1 MLKEISEVINLAKET
16 NTDVYIV
23 GGYIRDILL
32 KKKSLDIDLVVSEKA
47 ESFAKKLAKK
57 INGKC
62 FILHSDLQV
71 YRVAVINNPDLEYI
85 DISLMQGKNI
95 EDDLSRRDF
104 TINALAVKIENFDN
118 IKKNITDCF
127 DGIKD
132 LKKKEIKVVSKKVFN
147 DDPLRML
154 RAFRF
159 ASEYNFKISKETL
172 SLIKKSSSKII
183 TIAGE
188 RIKNELFRILN
199 NKKSS
204 QYIAAIDECGLL
216 EKMFPVITKMKK
228 SAKNFYYHPK
238 GLFQHCFQTYEALEK
253 IFIKL
258 DKYFP
263 QSKDILEQHLN
274 EPFSENVNKKNL
286 LKFIAV
292 FHDCAKP
299 ECAKRMDNKM
309 RFLGHEELGAKKT
322 AQIMKEL
329 KMSNKEIEFAKA
341 IISEHMRPSNLAKSE
356 VITNRAQMRLFRD
369 VKENTPY
376 LLILA
381 MSDWHSYKTLKKKI
395 YSPKVLKQQ
404 EKSVAKLI
412 LGYYDFINNKPK
424 DKIIDG
430 NVLMKELKLK
440 PGKIIG
446 ELLQYINNAYEE
458 GRIKDKTQALKY
470 AKTQLTVL
478 KKKHKII

>member
-1 MLKEISEVINLAKET
+1 MLKEIGEVIKLAKET
-16 NTDVYIV
+16 KTDVYVV
-23 GGYIRDILL
+23 GGYIRDFLL
-32 KKKSLDIDLVVSEKA
+32 KKRSLDIDLVVCEKA

-71 YRVAVINNPDLEYI
+71 YRVAVMNNPDIEYI

-95 EDDLSRRDF
+95 KEDLSKRDF
-104 TINALAVKIENFDN
+104 TINALAAKIEDFDN
-118 IKKNITDCF
+118 LKKNIIDCF

-132 LKKKEIKVVSKKVFN
+132 LKNKNIKVVSKTVFN

-172 SLIKKSSSKII
+172 SLIKKYSSKIVS
-183 TIAGE
+183 IAGE
-188 RIKNELFRILN
+188 RIKNELFRILS

-204 QYIAAIDECGLL
+204 QYIAMIDEIGLL
-216 EKMFPVITKMKK
+216 EKIFPVITKMKK
-228 SAKNFYYHPK
+228 SAKNFYYHPN
-238 GLFQHCFQTYEALEK
+238 GLFQHCFQTYEALENILVK
-253 IFIKL
+253 I

-263 QSKDILEQHLN
+263 KSKDILEKHLDEN
-274 EPFSENVNKKNL
+274 FSENVNKKNL
-286 LKFIAV
+286 LKFIAI

-309 RFLGHEELGAKKT
+309 RFLGHEALGSKKT
-322 AQIMKEL
+322 AQIMKNL
-329 KMSNKEIEFAKA
+329 KMSNKEIDFAKA

-369 VKENTPY
+369 IKENTPD

-395 YSPKVLKQQ
+395 YPKKVLQHQ

-412 LGYYDFINNKPK
+412 FDYFDFINNKPK

-430 NVLMKELKLK
+430 NILMKEFKLK

-446 ELLQYINNAYEE
+446 ELLKYINNAYEE
-458 GRIKDKTQALKY
+458 GRVKNKQQALTF
-470 AKTQLTVL
+470 AKSQLTVL
-478 KKKHKII
+478 KKKHKIT

>member
-1 MLKEISEVINLAKET
+1 VLKEISEVINLAKET

-132 LKKKEIKVVSKKVFN
+132 LQKKEIKVVSKKVFN

-183 TIAGE
+183 TVAGE

-412 LGYYDFINNKPK
+412 FSYYDFINNKPK

>member
-1 MLKEISEVINLAKET
+1 MLKEINEVVKLAKDANIE
-16 NTDVYIV
+16 VYVV
-23 GGYIRDILL
+23 GGYLRDFLL
-32 KKKSLDIDLVVSEKA
+32 KKKTLDIDLVVSEKA

-57 INGKC
+57 IDGKC

-71 YRVAVINNPDLEYI
+71 YRVAVKNNPDIEYI

-95 EDDLSRRDF
+95 EEDLSKRDF
-104 TINALAVKIENFDN
+104 TVNALAVKIEDFDN
-118 IKKNITDCF
+118 IKKNIIDKF
-127 DGIKD
+127 DGLKD
-132 LKKKEIKVVSKKVFN
+132 LRKREIKVVSNKVFN

-159 ASEYNFKISKETL
+159 ASEYNFKISKNTL
-172 SLIKKSSSKII
+172 SLIKKSSSKI
-183 TIAGE
+183 TTVAGE

-204 QYIAAIDECGLL
+204 QYVAMIDECGLF
-216 EKMFPVITKMKK
+216 EKMFPVVTKMKK

-238 GLFQHCFQTYEALEK
+238 GLFQHCFQTYEALEN

-263 QSKDILEQHLN
+263 KSKDILEQHLCEN
-274 EPFSENVNKKNL
+274 FSENVNKKNL
-286 LKFIAV
+286 LKFIAI

-309 RFLGHEELGAKKT
+309 RFLGHEALGAKKT

-329 KMSNKEIEFAKA
+329 KMSNKEIDFAKA

-356 VITNRAQMRLFRD
+356 IITNRAQMRLFRD
-369 VKENTPY
+369 IKENTPD
-376 LLILA
+376 LLIMA
-381 MSDWHSYKTLKKKI
+381 MSDWHSYKTLKKKV
-395 YSPKVLKQQ
+395 YPGKVLQQQ

-412 LGYYDFINNKPK
+412 FSYFDFINNKPK
-424 DKIIDG
+424 DKIVDG
-430 NVLMKELKLK
+430 NILMKEFRLK

-446 ELLQYINNAYEE
+446 ELLKNINNAYEE
-458 GRIKDKTQALKY
+458 GRIKDKKQALKY
-470 AKTQLTVL
+470 AKSQLTVL

>member
-1 MLKEISEVINLAKET
+1 MLKEIDEVIKLAEET
-16 NTDVYIV
+16 KTDVYVV
-23 GGYIRDILL
+23 GGYIRDFLL
-32 KKKSLDIDLVVSEKA
+32 KKRSLDIDLVVCKKA

-71 YRVAVINNPDLEYI
+71 YRVAVMNNPDIEYI

-95 EDDLSRRDF
+95 KEDLSKRDF
-104 TINALAVKIENFDN
+104 TINALAAKIEDFDN
-118 IKKNITDCF
+118 LKKNIIDCF

-132 LKKKEIKVVSKKVFN
+132 LKNKNIKVVSKTVFN

-172 SLIKKSSSKII
+172 SLIKKYSSKIVS
-183 TIAGE
+183 IAGE
-188 RIKNELFRILN
+188 RIKNELFRILS

-204 QYIAAIDECGLL
+204 QYIAMIDEIGLL
-216 EKMFPVITKMKK
+216 EKIFPIITKMKK
-228 SAKNFYYHPK
+228 SAKNFYYHPN
-238 GLFQHCFQTYEALEK
+238 GLFQHCFQTYEALEN
-253 IFIKL
+253 ILVKL

-263 QSKDILEQHLN
+263 KSKDILEKHLDEN
-274 EPFSENVNKKNL
+274 FSENVNKKNL
-286 LKFIAV
+286 LKFIAI

-309 RFLGHEELGAKKT
+309 RFLGHEALGAKKT
-322 AQIMKEL
+322 AQIMKNL
-329 KMSNKEIEFAKA
+329 KMSNKEIDFAKA

-369 VKENTPY
+369 IKENTPD

-395 YSPKVLKQQ
+395 YPKKVLQHQ

-412 LGYYDFINNKPK
+412 FDYFDFINNKPK

-430 NVLMKELKLK
+430 NILMKEFKLK

-446 ELLQYINNAYEE
+446 ELLKYINNAYEE
-458 GRIKDKTQALKY
+458 GRVKNKQQALTF
-470 AKTQLTVL
+470 AKSQLTVL
-478 KKKHKII
+478 KKKHKIT

>member
-16 NTDVYIV
+16 ETDVYVV

-118 IKKNITDCF
+118 IKKNVIDCF

-183 TIAGE
+183 TVAGE

-204 QYIAAIDECGLL
+204 QYIAVIDECGLL

-253 IFIKL
+253 IFIKV

-263 QSKDILEQHLN
+263 QSKDIVEQHLN
-274 EPFSENVNKKNL
+274 EHFSEHVNKKNL

-369 VKENTPY
+369 IKENTPY

-430 NVLMKELKLK
+430 NILMKELKLK

>member
-1 MLKEISEVINLAKET
+1 MFKEISEVINIAKET
-16 NTDVYIV
+16 NTEVYVV
-23 GGYIRDILL
+23 GGYIRDFLL
-32 KKKSLDIDLVVSEKA
+32 KKKTLDIDLVVSEKA

-71 YRVAVINNPDLEYI
+71 YRVAVINNPDIEYI
-85 DISLMQGKNI
+85 DISLMQGKTI
-95 EDDLSRRDF
+95 KDDLSKRDF

-118 IKKNITDCF
+118 IKKNIIDYFNGT
-127 DGIKD
+127 KD
-132 LKKKEIKVVSKKVFN
+132 LKNKEIKAVSKKVFV

-172 SLIKKSSSKII
+172 ALIKKYSSKIS
-183 TIAGE
+183 TVAGE
-188 RIKNELFRILN
+188 RIKNEFFRILN

-204 QYIAAIDECGLL
+204 QYIAVIDDIKLL

-238 GLFQHCFQTYEALEK
+238 GLFQHCFQTYEALEN
-253 IFIKL
+253 ILVKL

-263 QSKDILEQHLN
+263 TTKNILEQHLN
-274 EPFSENVNKKNL
+274 ETFSENVNKKNL
-286 LKFIAV
+286 LKFIAI

-309 RFLGHEELGAKKT
+309 RFLGHEELGAEKT

-329 KMSNKEIEFAKA
+329 KMSNKETEFAKA
-341 IISEHMRPSNLAKSE
+341 IISEHMRPSNLAKTE
-356 VITNRAQMRLFRD
+356 IITNRAQMRLFRD
-369 VKENTPY
+369 IKENTPD

-412 LGYYDFINNKPK
+412 FSYFDFINNKPK

-430 NVLMKELKLK
+430 NVLMKEFKLK

-446 ELLQYINNAYEE
+446 ELLKYVNNAYEE
-458 GRIKDKTQALKY
+458 GRIKDKQQALKY

>member
-16 NTDVYIV
+16 KTDVYIV

-132 LKKKEIKVVSKKVFN
+132 LQKKEIKVVSKKVFN

-183 TIAGE
+183 TVAGE

-199 NKKSS
+199 NKNSS

-412 LGYYDFINNKPK
+412 LGYYDFVNNKPK

>member
-16 NTDVYIV
+16 ETDVYVV

-32 KKKSLDIDLVVSEKA
+32 KKKSLDIDLVVSGKA

-118 IKKNITDCF
+118 IKKNVIDCF

-183 TIAGE
+183 TVAGE

-204 QYIAAIDECGLL
+204 QYIAVIDECGLL

-369 VKENTPY
+369 IKENTPY

-412 LGYYDFINNKPK
+412 LGYYDFVNNKPK

>member
-1 MLKEISEVINLAKET
+1 MLKEFCEVINLAKET
-16 NTDVYIV
+16 NTEVYVV
-23 GGYIRDILL
+23 GGYVRDFLL
-32 KKKSLDIDLVVSEKA
+32 KKKTLDIDLVVSEKA
-47 ESFAKKLAKK
+47 ESFVKKLVKR
-57 INGKC
+57 IDGKC

-71 YRVAVINNPDLEYI
+71 YRVAVKNNPDIEYI
-85 DISLMQGKNI
+85 DVSLMQGKNI
-95 EDDLSRRDF
+95 KEDLSRRDF
-104 TINALAVKIENFDN
+104 TINALAVKIEDFDD
-118 IKKNITDCF
+118 IKKNVIDYF
-127 DGIKD
+127 GGIKD
-132 LKKKEIKVVSKKVFN
+132 LKKKEIKAVSKKVFV

-172 SLIKKSSSKII
+172 SLIKKYSSKIS
-183 TIAGE
+183 TVAGE
-188 RIKNELFRILN
+188 RIKNELFRILS

-204 QYIAAIDECGLL
+204 QYISVIDNVKLL

-228 SAKNFYYHPK
+228 SAQSFYYHPK
-238 GLFQHCFQTYEALEK
+238 GLFQHCFQTYEALEN

-263 QSKDILEQHLN
+263 TSKDILEQHLN
-274 EPFSENVNKKNL
+274 EPFSENVTRKNL
-286 LKFIAV
+286 LKFIAI

-299 ECAKRMDNKM
+299 ECAKRMGNKM
-309 RFLGHEELGAKKT
+309 RFLGHEALGAKKT

-329 KMSNKEIEFAKA
+329 KMSNKEIDFVKA
-341 IISEHMRPSNLAKSE
+341 IISEHMRPSNLAKTE
-356 VITNRAQMRLFRD
+356 VITQRAQMRLFRD
-369 VKENTPY
+369 IMENTPD

-395 YSPKVLKQQ
+395 YPKKVLQQQ

-412 LGYYDFINNKPK
+412 FSYFDFINKKPK
-424 DKIIDG
+424 DKIVDG
-430 NVLMKELKLK
+430 NILIKEFRLK

-446 ELLQYINNAYEE
+446 ELLKYINNAYEE
-458 GRIKDKTQALKY
+458 GRVKDKQQALKY
-470 AKTQLTVL
+470 AKSQLTVL

>member
-1 MLKEISEVINLAKET
+1 MLKEIIEVINLAKET
-16 NTDVYIV
+16 DTEVYVV
-23 GGYIRDILL
+23 GGYIRDCLL
-32 KKKSLDIDLVVSEKA
+32 KKKTLDIDLVVSDKA

-71 YRVAVINNPDLEYI
+71 YRVAVINNPDIEYI

-95 EDDLSRRDF
+95 EEDLSKRDF
-104 TINALAVKIENFDN
+104 TINSLAVKIEKFDN
-118 IKKNITDCF
+118 IKKNIIDKF
-127 DGIKD
+127 NGLKD
-132 LKKKEIKVVSKKVFN
+132 LKKKEIKTVSKNVFS

-172 SLIKKSSSKII
+172 SLIKKCSSKIS
-183 TIAGE
+183 TVAGE

-204 QYIAAIDECGLL
+204 RYIAAIDECGLF
-216 EKMFPVITKMKK
+216 EQIFPVVTKMKK

-238 GLFQHCFQTYEALEK
+238 GLFQHCFQTYEALEN
-253 IFIKL
+253 ILVKL

-263 QSKDILEQHLN
+263 TSKDILEQHLN
-274 EPFSENVNKKNL
+274 EHFSENVNKKNL
-286 LKFIAV
+286 LKFVAI

-322 AQIMKEL
+322 AEIMKEL
-329 KMSNKEIEFAKA
+329 KMSNKEIDFAKA

-356 VITNRAQMRLFRD
+356 VITTRAQMRLFRD
-369 VKENTPY
+369 IKENTPD

-395 YSPKVLKQQ
+395 YPKKVLKQQ
-404 EKSVAKLI
+404 EKSVAKLVFA
-412 LGYYDFINNKPK
+412 YFDFVNNKPK
-424 DKIIDG
+424 DKIVDG
-430 NVLMKELKLK
+430 NILMKEFHLK

-446 ELLQYINNAYEE
+446 ELLNYINNAYEE
-458 GRIKDKTQALKY
+458 GRIKDKKQALKY
-470 AKTQLTVL
+470 AKSQLTVL

>member
-132 LKKKEIKVVSKKVFN
+132 LQKKEIKVVSKKVFN

-183 TIAGE
+183 TVAGE

>member
-16 NTDVYIV
+16 KTDVYIV

-132 LKKKEIKVVSKKVFN
+132 LKKKEIKAVSKKVFN

-183 TIAGE
+183 TVAGE

-199 NKKSS
+199 NKNSS